1 MTTGVGMRW
10 LGSLRTRLIAMLS
23 VALLPL
29 GLVAVYQTATIVRDA
44 GTLTARDILSR
55 TEAATATQYR
65 VLLRAFGAAGAL
77 GAAAAALDDADN
89 AACDAIMD
97 RFLQLNPEY
106 VFAGFVDRDGRLR
119 CSDVGQDVDLSQSDV
134 WRRFSTATTEAV
146 AVSRSGAVSGQPV
159 LIVSVPIRD
168 AASGALLGR
177 QNLSLP
183 QSLSALLLSE
193 RIEALDLALI
203 DASGAVLAAST
214 GLEDTSRFDR
224 IGIVPADLSVPADGL
239 LTTRETAANGT
250 QPVAIMSL
258 VPGQVY
264 AVGIW
269 AEGTQTG
276 ASAWDISATAFPIL
290 MWLASMAVAYL
301 TIDRLVLRHL
311 TALRR
316 RMADFSFNDPGRG
329 VARLDHAPDE
339 IEAIA
344 QSHNDMITGILS
356 DRENLRDTVREK
368 ELLLKEVHHR
378 VKNNL
383 QLISS
388 ILNMNIRTA
397 KGQDAKDTLKRV
409 QDRVLSLATIHK
421 ALYADTRVDQ
431 VRADRIVAEIVGS
444 MFSMGLPTTSKVR
457 TSLEVAPVRLDPD
470 QAVPL
475 CLLAT
480 EAVTNALKYVGKPP
494 DGPPAISAS
503 LGETPD
509 GSCEL
514 TISNTR
520 GAPVPDLHPS
530 TGSGLGSRLIL
541 AFGSQLGG
549 KVDVTETDTEYRLVA
564 RFVKL
569 GSSPDEGEA
578 DAAA

>member
-1 MTTGVGMRW
+1 MRW
-10 LGSLRTRLIAMLS
+10 LGSLRTRLIAMLT

-29 GLVAVYQTATIVRDA
+29 GLVAVYQTASIVHDA

-55 TEAATATQYR
+55 TEAAAGTQNR
-65 VLLRAFGAAGAL
+65 VLLRAFGSAAGL
-77 GAAAAALDDADN
+77 GAAATAVGTDTAE
-89 AACDAIMD
+89 CDATMA

-106 VFAGFVDRDGRLR
+106 VFSGFVDLDGMLR
-119 CSDVGQDVDLSQSDV
+119 CSGAGEDVDLSQSAA
-134 WRRFSTATTEAV
+134 WQGFSGAPQEAV
-146 AVSRSGAVSGQPV
+146 GVSRSGAVSGQSV
-159 LIVSVPIRD
+159 LIVSVPIYD
-168 AASGALLGR
+168 EASGALLGR

-183 QSLSALLLSE
+183 QSLSELLLSE
-193 RIEALDLALI
+193 EIEALDLALI
-203 DASGAVLAAST
+203 DASGTVLAAST
-214 GLEDTSRFDR
+214 GLDDTSRFDR
-224 IGIVPADLSVPADGL
+224 IGIVPANLSVPSDGL
-239 LTTRETAANGT
+239 LTTRETTSGST
-250 QPVAIMSL
+250 QPVAVMPL

-269 AEGTQTG
+269 AEGTETG
-276 ASAWDISATAFPIL
+276 ASALDISATAFPLL
-290 MWLASMAVAYL
+290 MWLASMGVAFL

-311 TALRR
+311 SALRR
-316 RMADFSFNDPGRG
+316 RMAAFSFNDPGRG

-339 IEAIA
+339 ITAIA
-344 QSHNDMITGILS
+344 DSYNEMIDGIRS
-356 DRENLRDTVREK
+356 DREELRDMVLEK

-409 QDRVLSLATIHK
+409 QDRVMSLATIHK

-431 VRADRIVAEIVGS
+431 VRADRLVVEIVGS
-444 MFSMGLPTTSKVR
+444 MFAMGLPTGSSVR
-457 TSLEVAPVRLDPD
+457 TSLEASSVVLDPD

-480 EAVTNALKYVGKPP
+480 EAVTNALKYVGDPQ
-494 DGPPAISAS
+494 DGPPAIEVALSEAK
-503 LGETPD
+503 D
-509 GSCEL
+509 GTCVFSVR
-514 TISNTR
+514 NTR
-520 GAPVPDLHPS
+520 GGPVKGLNPD
-530 TGSGLGSRLIL
+530 TGTGLGSRLIL

-549 KVDVTETDTEYRLVA
+549 DVDVTETETEYRLVA
-564 RFVKL
+564 RFTKL
-569 GSSPDEGEA
+569 GAAPAADDA